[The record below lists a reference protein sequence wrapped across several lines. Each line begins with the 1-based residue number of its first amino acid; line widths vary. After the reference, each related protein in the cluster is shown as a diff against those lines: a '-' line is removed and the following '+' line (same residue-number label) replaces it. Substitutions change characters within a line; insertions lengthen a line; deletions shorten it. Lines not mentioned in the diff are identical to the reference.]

1 MTERTLKDKT
11 AIVGIATT
19 DLARDSGRTEYS
31 LACEAVKLAV
41 EDAGLEMADVDGIV
55 KDISDGI
62 DPMYLQKAVG
72 IDNAQYCSDSHWGTS
87 AIMTGVTAIAAGIC
101 NAVVY
106 YRCLN
111 GGSGRRAGN
120 DFRAARE
127 MKDEGLD
134 LIRYDFYSPFGLL
147 TPDGLAAMT
156 VRRYLHEHGIEAEE
170 VGWIPAVASEYA
182 ARNPDAIFFDEPIGL
197 DDYADSTMRVDPLRE
212 LDCAPGVD
220 GGLAVVLTSAERAK
234 GLRHTPAVV
243 MGVAQGTST
252 EGELL
257 SNFTR
262 PDISALPEIR
272 LMGDELFRVAGI
284 DRSDVDVAQLDD
296 RYAPYVAMQL
306 EELGFCESGSGVAFC
321 EKGERLRVDGE
332 LPVNTG
338 GGFLGGGFTYGLNVI
353 EGVRQIRG
361 TSASQVDG
369 AEISL
374 VVSGAGG
381 PADGMILR
389 RA

>member
-19 DLARDSGRTEYS
+19 DLARDGGRTEYS
-31 LACEAVKLAV
+31 LACEAVTRAV
-41 EDAGLEMADVDGIV
+41 EDAGLEMADIDGIV

-87 AIMTGVTAIAAGIC
+87 ALMTGATAIAAGIC

-127 MKDEGLD
+127 MQDEGLD
-134 LIRYDFYSPFGLL
+134 LLRYDFYSPFGLL

-156 VRRYLHEHGIEAEE
+156 ARRYLHVHGIDADQ
-170 VGWIPAVASEYA
+170 VGWIPVVASEYA
-182 ARNPDAIFFDEPIGL
+182 AKNPDAVFFDEAIGL
-197 DDYADSTMRVDPLRE
+197 DDYTRSALRVDPLRD

-220 GGLAVVLTSAERAK
+220 GGLAIVLTRADRAK
-234 GLRHTPAVV
+234 SLRQKAAVV

-257 SNFTR
+257 SNYSR
-262 PDISALPEIR
+262 PDIAALPEVR
-272 LMGDELFRVAGI
+272 LMGEELFRVAGI
-284 DRSDVDVAQLDD
+284 DRGDINVAQLDD

-306 EELGFCESGSGVAFC
+306 EELGFCERGSGVAFC
-321 EKGERLRVDGE
+321 EKGERIRVDGD
-332 LPVNTG
+332 LPLNTG

-353 EGVRQIRG
+353 EAVRQIRG
-361 TSASQVDG
+361 TSSSQVED

-381 PADGMILR
+381 PADGLILR
-389 RA
+389 RD